1 MEQAEAGQAGTGEA
15 RWRRR
20 KEARP
25 QEILDAALA
34 EFAARGFAAARM
46 EDIAA
51 RAGVTKGTLYL
62 YFPGKEELFKSL
74 VRESIGAVIAA
85 RTADAATFDGPAAEL
100 LATVLRFIG
109 YFARTSDR
117 AVLPKILMAESGNFP
132 DLVRFYRAEVVDR
145 GMALLSGII
154 ARGIARGEFR
164 AVEPEYA
171 ARLAIAPMLFVI
183 LWRTSFAAHETMP
196 YDLEGLIEMHIDVL
210 LKGLSAETVKGTG

>member
-1 MEQAEAGQAGTGEA
+1 MEQVEAVAQNMAGEA
-15 RWRRR
+15 KWRRR

-51 RAGVTKGTLYL
+51 RAGVTKGTVYL
-62 YFPGKEELFKSL
+62 YFPGKEELFKTL
-74 VRESIGAVIAA
+74 VRESIGAAIAA
-85 RTADAATFDGPAAEL
+85 RAAAAETYDGSAAEL

-117 AVLPKILMAESGNFP
+117 AVLPKIVMAEAGNFP
-132 DLVRFYRAEVVDR
+132 ELVRFYRAEVVDR
-145 GMALLSGII
+145 GMGLFSGII

-164 AVEPEYA
+164 AVDPQHA
-171 ARLAIAPMLFVI
+171 ARLAIAPLLLVI
-183 LWRTSFAAHETMP
+183 LWRTSFAAQETAP
-196 YDLEGLIEMHIDVL
+196 YDLEGLVEAHIDLL
-210 LKGLSAETVKGTG
+210 LKGLKA

>member
-1 MEQAEAGQAGTGEA
+1 MEHTEETQVQASAPVEA

-25 QEILDAALA
+25 QEILAAALA

-62 YFPGKEELFKSL
+62 YFASKEELFKSL

-85 RTADAATFDGPAAEL
+85 RQVEADLFEGPAADL
-100 LATVLRFIG
+100 LATILRFMG

-117 AVLPKILMAESGNFP
+117 AVLPKIMVAEAGNFP
-132 DLVRFYRAEVVDR
+132 ELVRFYRAEVVDR
-145 GMALLSGII
+145 GMALLSAII

-164 AVEPEYA
+164 TVDPQHA
-171 ARLAIAPMLFVI
+171 ARLCIAPMLLVI
-183 LWRTSFAAHETMP
+183 LWRTSFALADAP
-196 YDLEGLIEMHIDVL
+196 AWDLEGLIEAHIDVL
-210 LKGLSAETVKGTG
+210 LKGLAP